1 MRIIP
6 FDPYGA
12 FPPQGVQK
20 DLHSN
25 IPLNQKISDEIAKN
39 EAMRLAL
46 LAIADKEKEEKKRKH
61 RFKILN
67 RKQAKVLLSQLC
79 NVDLDFKS
87 LKNAGCE
94 DKDEE
99 PSEKSFD
106 ISGSKK
112 PIKIGTSAAQAIA
125 NAAETWVIARN
136 RGVLDMASL
145 LFWSKDEDS

>member
-20 DLHSN
+20 DPHSN

-87 LKNAGCE
+87 LKNAGSE

-112 PIKIGTSAAQAIA
+112 PIKIGASAAQAIA
-125 NAAETWVIARN
+125 NAAEAWVIARN

>member
-20 DLHSN
+20 DPHSN
-25 IPLNQKISDEIAKN
+25 IPLNQRISDEIAKN

-112 PIKIGTSAAQAIA
+112 PIKIGVSAAQAIA
-125 NAAETWVIARN
+125 NAAEAWVIARN